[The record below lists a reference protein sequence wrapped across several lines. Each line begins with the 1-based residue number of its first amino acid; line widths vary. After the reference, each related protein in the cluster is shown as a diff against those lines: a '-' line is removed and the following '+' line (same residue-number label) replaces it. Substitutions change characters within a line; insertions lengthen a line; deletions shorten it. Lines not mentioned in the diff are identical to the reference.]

1 MSVFFSLF
9 HLKLWM
15 VLWRIEMYSYEWY
28 PRIVTMYANETLL
41 NLETKQNWIRKE
53 KSRNKNCCM
62 LAEEIMF
69 RHRSISEKL
78 VLHRDF
84 RKLIIIIKKAVWRWW
99 ERLLTLPVILL
110 FKLFFFSGKIS
121 KNLDILSQLSSW
133 TELSFLVLEYRS

>member
-1 MSVFFSLF
+1 MSVFFPLF

-15 VLWRIEMYSYEWY
+15 VLWRIEMYSYEWH
-28 PRIVTMYANETLL
+28 PRIVTIYANETLL

-84 RKLIIIIKKAVWRWW
+84 LKLIKKKKAVWCWW

-121 KNLDILSQLSSW
+121 KNLRHALSVVQLYRIKF
-133 TELSFLVLEYRS
+133 LSFRI